1 MTEELLKETIQ
12 EICESELSILEEMM
26 KEEPNIVPSPEFEQ
40 RMEDLINE
48 RYGYRDIK
56 DSFGEDRKL
65 HFRTRYLLVAILLL
79 ILGTSTVFAIE
90 PLRERLQQFFY
101 TVFPDNIFIQDESG
115 KNEENKKVEWKKP
128 SYVPKGYTE
137 YDVVK
142 DEVSYYYNIT
152 WINEDENVINYIQTL
167 PNISITADGET
178 PEDILIGNKK
188 AKMIID
194 ENENRSIFYEED
206 GMIYIISGEISKE
219 ELIKIMKSIR

>member
-1 MTEELLKETIQ
+1 
-12 EICESELSILEEMM
+12 
-26 KEEPNIVPSPEFEQ
+26 
-40 RMEDLINE
+40 
-48 RYGYRDIK
+48 
-56 DSFGEDRKL
+56 
-65 HFRTRYLLVAILLL
+65 
-79 ILGTSTVFAIE
+79 
-90 PLRERLQQFFY
+90 
-101 TVFPDNIFIQDESG
+101 
-115 KNEENKKVEWKKP
+115 
-128 SYVPKGYTE
+128 
-137 YDVVK
+137 
-142 DEVSYYYNIT
+142 VSYYYNIT